1 MTIDSGQL
9 TVVNCDATCT
19 QRSNCPLSIVNC
31 QLPNCQLSTVNCQFS
46 FDMLCRQGRMHPE
59 VALFANHTFYEG
71 RLLPVGLPHQQED
84 SSAITRL
91 AFYPS
96 EPEPAGASA
105 KMNHSEARIA
115 ARLALT
121 IYQKEGAENFNTTRT
136 LGIITPYR
144 SQIALI
150 KQEIARLN
158 ILALNEILIDT
169 VERFQGSERDIIIYS
184 FCVNYPYQ
192 LKFLSNLTEDNGIL
206 IDRKLNVAMT
216 RARKQMFITGVPD
229 LLELNPIYL
238 SLIKLANKQV
248 CFK

>member
-1 MTIDSGQL
+1 M
-9 TVVNCDATCT
+9 
-19 QRSNCPLSIVNC
+19 
-31 QLPNCQLSTVNCQFS
+31 
-46 FDMLCRQGRMHPE
+46 
-59 VALFANHTFYEG
+59 
-71 RLLPVGLPHQQED
+71 
-84 SSAITRL
+84 
-91 AFYPS
+91 
-96 EPEPAGASA
+96 
-105 KMNHSEARIA
+105 
-115 ARLALT
+115 
-121 IYQKEGAENFNTTRT
+121 
-136 LGIITPYR
+136 GIITPYR

-158 ILALNEILIDT
+158 IPALNEILIDT